1 MDLIQKAKALCLS
14 ACLEAV
20 IAIICICAYAI
31 AVDVRM
37 PFLVM
42 CVRFPNLVHSQ
53 EFAALLEW
61 SLLWGRDGILFKHLS
76 KLRNISL
83 HREISNTQKSIY
95 CKSNTQSDE
104 LLCLVTQ

>member
-31 AVDVRM
+31 AVDVLQISQYSTLTRICCIIGM
-37 PFLVM
+37 VSVM
-42 CVRFPNLVHSQ
+42 
-53 EFAALLEW
+53 
-61 SLLWGRDGILFKHLS
+61 GRDGILFKHLS

-83 HREISNTQKSIY
+83 HREIGNTQKSIY

>member
-1 MDLIQKAKALCLS
+1 MIAKGELF
-14 ACLEAV
+14 
-20 IAIICICAYAI
+20 AYALI
-31 AVDVRM
+31 LLTK
-37 PFLVM
+37 P
-42 CVRFPNLVHSQ
+42 FPNIVHSQ

-104 LLCLVTQ
+104 LLCLVPAGFTNETPLA